1 MLKAL
6 FILGCYLYGS
16 LPVTEALAG
25 RKGTDLREEGTG
37 KVGAGNLWQ
46 TSGARY
52 GLIGGLFD
60 VGKGALP
67 VLLADWLKLGKGV
80 GAAGAVAG
88 LIGQMWPVFRRFD
101 GGRGNATAIG
111 ALAALSPRSA
121 VMAMIP
127 MFGSGAVWALPIMKR
142 NDLTWRQRFKFPGR
156 NSDEIPLGM
165 LLGWLGIP
173 IFAWLMKE
181 PNSAVR
187 ALLAA
192 AVAIMV
198 RRVTDGLSV
207 DIAESKDL
215 KQTIK
220 NRALY
225 DRSTR

>member
-16 LPVTEALAG
+16 LPVTEVLAKK
-25 RKGTDLREEGTG
+25 KGTDLRQEGTG

-46 TSGARY
+46 TSGARV
-52 GLIGGLFD
+52 GLVGGLFD

-80 GAAGAVAG
+80 GAAGAVAA
-88 LIGQMWPVFRRFD
+88 LVGQMWPVFRKFD

-111 ALAALSPRSA
+111 ALAALSPKSG

-127 MFGSGAVWALPIMKR
+127 MFGGGAIWALPIMTR
-142 NDLTWRQRFKFPGR
+142 TDLTWRQRLKFPGK

-165 LLGWLGIP
+165 LLGWLGISL
-173 IFAWLMKE
+173 FAWLMKE
-181 PNSAVR
+181 PKSAVWG
-187 ALLAA
+187 LLATTI
-192 AVAIMV
+192 AIMV
-198 RRVTDGLSV
+198 RRVTAGLSN
-207 DIAESKDL
+207 DIAEGKDL
-215 KQTIK
+215 KQVIR

-225 DRSTR
+225 DRSER

>member
-16 LPVTEALAG
+16 LPVTEILA
-25 RKGTDLREEGTG
+25 RKKGADLRQEGTG

-46 TSGARY
+46 TSGAKL
-52 GLIGGLFD
+52 GLAGGVFD
-60 VGKGALP
+60 AGKGALP
-67 VLLADWLKLGKGV
+67 VLLADWLNLGRGV

-88 LIGQMWPVFRRFD
+88 LIGQMWPVFRNFD

-111 ALAALSPRSA
+111 ALAALSPKSGI
-121 VMAMIP
+121 MAMVP
-127 MFGSGAVWALPIMKR
+127 MLGSGAIWALPIMMR
-142 NDLTWRQRFKFPGR
+142 NDLTWKQRLKFPGK

-173 IFAWLMKE
+173 LFAWLMNE
-181 PNSAVR
+181 PKSAVR
-187 ALLAA
+187 ALLAST
-192 AVAIMV
+192 VAIMV
-198 RRVTDGLSV
+198 RRVTGGLSN
-207 DIAESKDL
+207 DIAEGKDL
-215 KQTIK
+215 TEVIR

>member
-16 LPVTEALAG
+16 LPVTEFLAR
-25 RKGTDLREEGTG
+25 RKDTDLRQEGTG

-46 TSGARY
+46 TSGAGY

-67 VLLADWLKLGKGV
+67 VLLADRLKLGKGV

-88 LIGQMWPVFRRFD
+88 LIGQMWPVFKKFD

-111 ALAALSPRSA
+111 VLAALSPKA
-121 VMAMIP
+121 GVMAMIP
-127 MFGSGAVWALPIMKR
+127 MFGSGAIWALPIMMR
-142 NDLTWRQRFKFPGR
+142 TDLTWKQRFKFPGR

-173 IFAWLMKE
+173 LFASLMKE
-181 PNSAVR
+181 PKPVTR

-192 AVAIMV
+192 AIAIMV
-198 RRVTDGLSV
+198 RRVTDGLSE
-207 DIAESKDL
+207 DIAMGKDL
-215 KQTIK
+215 KEVVR

-225 DRSTR
+225 DRPTR

>member
-6 FILGCYLYGS
+6 FVLGCYLYGS
-16 LPVTEALAG
+16 LPVTEFLA
-25 RKGTDLREEGTG
+25 RKKGTDLRQEGTG

-46 TSGARY
+46 TSGAKV

-60 VGKGALP
+60 VGKGLLP
-67 VLLADWLKLGKGV
+67 VLLADWFKLGKGV

-88 LIGQMWPVFRRFD
+88 LMGQMWPVFRRFD

-111 ALAALSPRSA
+111 ALIALSPKSG

-127 MFGSGAVWALPIMKR
+127 MFGSGAIWVLPIMMR
-142 NDLTWRQRFKFPGR
+142 ADLTWKQRLKFPGK

-173 IFAWLMKE
+173 LFAWLMNE
-181 PNSAVR
+181 PKSAVR
-187 ALLAA
+187 GLLATTI
-192 AVAIMV
+192 AIMV
-198 RRVTDGLSV
+198 RRVTGGLSA
-207 DIAESKDL
+207 DISEGRNL
-215 KQTIK
+215 KEVVR

>member
-1 MLKAL
+1 MLKTL

-16 LPVTEALAG
+16 LPVTEVLAR
-25 RKGTDLREEGTG
+25 RKGADLRQEGTG

-67 VLLADWLKLGKGV
+67 VLLSDWLKLGKGV
-80 GAAGAVAG
+80 GAAGAMAG
-88 LIGQMWPVFRRFD
+88 LVGQMWPVFRKFD

-111 ALAALSPRSA
+111 ALAALSPKA
-121 VMAMIP
+121 GVMAMIP
-127 MFGSGAVWALPIMKR
+127 MFGSGAIWALPIMMR
-142 NDLTWRQRFKFPGR
+142 TDLTWRQRLKFPSR

-173 IFAWLMKE
+173 LFAWLIRE
-181 PNSAVR
+181 PKPAVR
-187 ALLAA
+187 GLLAA
-192 AVAIMV
+192 TIAIMV
-198 RRVTDGLSV
+198 RRVTGGLSD
-207 DIAESKDL
+207 DISEGRDL
-215 KQTIK
+215 KQVIR

-225 DRSTR
+225 DRSKR

>member
-16 LPVTEALAG
+16 LPVTEILA
-25 RKGTDLREEGTG
+25 RKKGTDLRQEGTG

-46 TSGARY
+46 TSGAGV
-52 GLIGGLFD
+52 GLMGGLFD

-88 LIGQMWPVFRRFD
+88 LLGQMWPVFRSFD

-111 ALAALSPRSA
+111 LLAALSPKSG

-127 MFGSGAVWALPIMKR
+127 MFGSGAIWALPIMMR
-142 NDLTWRQRFKFPGR
+142 TDLTWRQRLKFPGK

-173 IFAWLMKE
+173 LFAWLMKE
-181 PNSAVR
+181 PKFAVWG
-187 ALLAA
+187 LLATTI
-192 AVAIMV
+192 AIMV
-198 RRVTDGLSV
+198 RRVTGGLSA
-207 DIAESKDL
+207 DISEGKDL
-215 KQTIK
+215 KQVIR

>member
-16 LPVTEALAG
+16 LPVTEFLAR
-25 RKGTDLREEGTG
+25 RKDTDLRQEGTG

-46 TSGARY
+46 TSGAGY

-67 VLLADWLKLGKGV
+67 VLLADRLKLGKGV

-88 LIGQMWPVFRRFD
+88 LIGQMWPVFKKFD

-111 ALAALSPRSA
+111 VLAALSPKA
-121 VMAMIP
+121 GVMAMIP
-127 MFGSGAVWALPIMKR
+127 MFGSGAIWALPIMMR
-142 NDLTWRQRFKFPGR
+142 TDLTWKQRLKFPGK
-156 NSDEIPLGM
+156 NSAEIPLGM

-173 IFAWLMKE
+173 LFASLMKE
-181 PNSAVR
+181 PKPVTR

-192 AVAIMV
+192 AIAIMV
-198 RRVTDGLSV
+198 RRVTDGLSE
-207 DIAESKDL
+207 DIAMGKDL
-215 KQTIK
+215 KEVVR

-225 DRSTR
+225 DRPTR

>member
-16 LPVTEALAG
+16 LPVTEVLA
-25 RKGTDLREEGTG
+25 RKKGTDLRQEGTG

-46 TSGARY
+46 TSGARV

-88 LIGQMWPVFRRFD
+88 LMGQMWPVFRKFD

-111 ALAALSPRSA
+111 ALAALSPKSGI
-121 VMAMIP
+121 MAMIP
-127 MFGSGAVWALPIMKR
+127 MFGSAAIWALPIMTR
-142 NDLTWRQRFKFPGR
+142 TDLTWRQRLKFPGK

-165 LLGWLGIP
+165 LLGWLGISL
-173 IFAWLMKE
+173 FAWLMKE
-181 PNSAVR
+181 PKSAVWG
-187 ALLAA
+187 LLATTI
-192 AVAIMV
+192 AIMV
-198 RRVTDGLSV
+198 RRVTGGLSA
-207 DIAESKDL
+207 DIAEGKDL
-215 KQTIK
+215 KQVIR